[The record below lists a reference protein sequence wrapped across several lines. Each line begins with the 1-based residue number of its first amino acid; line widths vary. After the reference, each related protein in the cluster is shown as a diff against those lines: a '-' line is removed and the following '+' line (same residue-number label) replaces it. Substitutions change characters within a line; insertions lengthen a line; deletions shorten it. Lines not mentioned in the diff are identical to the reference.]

1 MDISEIGVL
10 TLESTC
16 SLFIAV
22 IAYKLYRM
30 KIDTESDG
38 SCCKLLNFKFATHN
52 SGHSE
57 ASSPMTA
64 V

>member
-38 SCCKLLNFKFATHN
+38 SCLRCLNFRFATHN
-52 SGHSE
+52 PGHEE
-57 ASSPMTA
+57 ASPMSA
-64 V
+64 I